1 MGGMAGGRPLAGAPG
16 FGLPVATAARRLRAT
31 IQYPHSFSPSA
42 AAANEGGTGA
52 GGGNQRAYCAP
63 AAQRRAAVIA
73 RAKLQCGAL
82 LCECSGENGD
92 DVRPASPARHIT
104 ALVLR
109 EVKARLEEPA
119 DCDGEQQC
127 SSPFCGTS
135 ARGLHQMSR
144 LLHPGRESL
153 MTRLRSAAPS
163 SAAPNPE
170 TCSPSTLTERLLDV
184 LLDTRGVCAAFIVND
199 LGELLAVRFS
209 AEGSSR
215 SAFAGALEAAA
226 GLRVAAS
233 SGLEPPTVLV
243 ELPHSFLFAR
253 RFRRS
258 YLCVWSKEALPP
270 RAL

>member
-1 MGGMAGGRPLAGAPG
+1 
-16 FGLPVATAARRLRAT
+16 
-31 IQYPHSFSPSA
+31 
-42 AAANEGGTGA
+42 
-52 GGGNQRAYCAP
+52 
-63 AAQRRAAVIA
+63 
-73 RAKLQCGAL
+73 
-82 LCECSGENGD
+82 
-92 DVRPASPARHIT
+92 
-104 ALVLR
+104 
-109 EVKARLEEPA
+109 
-119 DCDGEQQC
+119 
-127 SSPFCGTS
+127 
-135 ARGLHQMSR
+135 
-144 LLHPGRESL
+144 

-163 SAAPNPE
+163 SAAPTPE
-170 TCSPSTLTERLLDV
+170 TWLPSTLTERLLDV

-243 ELPHSFLFAR
+243 ELPHGFLFAR

-270 RAL
+270 RALEKSSRLVAASLPPDARMEAAPEWADDDQRPTDPCLPNEDWAAPALDGALAGALRPAGIPRELIDTQRDSRPVREEPKAASPSGIRTVVGRPLQAARAGQRR